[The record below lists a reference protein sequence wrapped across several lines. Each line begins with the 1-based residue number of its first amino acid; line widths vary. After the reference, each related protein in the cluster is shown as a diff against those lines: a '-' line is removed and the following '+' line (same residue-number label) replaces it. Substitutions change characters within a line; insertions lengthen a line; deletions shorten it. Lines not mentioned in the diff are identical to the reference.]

1 MGRSSKMNDASN
13 TNMTFGRDAFIACLL
28 EEGVS
33 RMFGNPG
40 TTELPIM
47 HALSNYPEM
56 GYVLA
61 MQESVVIGIADGFG
75 RASGELVACNV
86 HVAPG
91 LGNAMGAIYS
101 AKIAG
106 IPMIV
111 TAGQQEQGH
120 GLTEPLLYDPLVPIA
135 QSQVKWATEVSRL
148 EDLPRVLHR
157 AAKVAMTPPTGPVFI
172 SLPGDILNMKGA
184 VDLGEATRIDVA
196 VRPNDDTLKSL
207 ADKLIGA
214 ENPVIIAGHE
224 IVRSDA
230 FDCASEFAT
239 VLGAPVWQQ
248 TIIDGAHFPSDHP
261 AYMGAITRFQPVVR
275 ERLEPHDLMIC
286 IGSDAL
292 KMSVYSEVEPMP
304 PGMRVIQIGQRDWEI
319 AKNYACELAIRA
331 DVKETLNALIPFLK
345 EKGGAELEAKSH
357 DRLAKIKTQN
367 WAAKKASKV
376 QATLPLR
383 ETGKL
388 KPDWLMMRLS
398 ELLPKNAIVVDEGIT
413 TTGSINDFLPYTDRY
428 SYFGNSSGGI
438 GWGIAASVGVQA
450 AQPDRQVVAVI
461 GDGSAM
467 YAIQALW
474 TAANLKQ
481 QTIFIICNNQGYTVL
496 KQRLKS
502 FHDND
507 NPIGMDFND
516 PQLDCV
522 SLAKGFGVAGE
533 RASTPDD
540 FETAFANALAH
551 DGPYL
556 IEAMIS

>member
-1 MGRSSKMNDASN
+1 MTESSV
-13 TNMTFGRDAFIACLL
+13 TNMTYGRDAFIACLL
-28 EEGVS
+28 GEGVS

-135 QSQVKWATEVSRL
+135 QSQVKWATEVTRL
-148 EDLPRVLHR
+148 EDLTRVLHR

-172 SLPGDILNMKGA
+172 SLPGDILNMQGA

-196 VRPNDDTLKSL
+196 VRPNDETLTRL
-207 ADKLIGA
+207 AEKIISA

-224 IVRSDA
+224 IVRSNA
-230 FDCASEFAT
+230 FECAADFAHL
-239 VLGAPVWQQ
+239 VGAPVWQQ

-261 AYMGAITRFQPVVR
+261 AYMGSITRFQPVVR

-331 DVKETLNALIPFLK
+331 DVRETLNALIPVLK
-345 EKGGAELEAKSH
+345 EKGGSALASKAR
-357 DRLAKIKTQN
+357 DRLDKIKPHN
-367 WAAKKASKV
+367 WTAKKTAKV
-376 QATLPLR
+376 KATLPLR
-383 ETGKL
+383 DTGKL

-398 ELLPKNAIVVDEGIT
+398 ELLPKDAIVVDEGIT
-413 TTGSINDFLPYTDRY
+413 TTGSINDFLPYTDKY

-481 QTIFIICNNQGYTVL
+481 QTVFIICNNQGYSVL

-502 FHDND
+502 FHNND
-507 NPIGMDFND
+507 TPIGMDFND
-516 PQLDCV
+516 PPLDCV

-533 RASTPDD
+533 RAVSPDQ

>member
-1 MGRSSKMNDASN
+1 M
-13 TNMTFGRDAFIACLL
+13 ACLL
-28 EEGVS
+28 GEGVS

-135 QSQVKWATEVSRL
+135 QSQVNWATEVSRL

-196 VRPNDDTLKSL
+196 VRPNDDTLTSL

-239 VLGAPVWQQ
+239 VLGA
-248 TIIDGAHFPSDHP
+248 
-261 AYMGAITRFQPVVR
+261 
-275 ERLEPHDLMIC
+275 
-286 IGSDAL
+286 
-292 KMSVYSEVEPMP
+292 
-304 PGMRVIQIGQRDWEI
+304 
-319 AKNYACELAIRA
+319 
-331 DVKETLNALIPFLK
+331 
-345 EKGGAELEAKSH
+345 
-357 DRLAKIKTQN
+357 
-367 WAAKKASKV
+367 
-376 QATLPLR
+376 
-383 ETGKL
+383 
-388 KPDWLMMRLS
+388 
-398 ELLPKNAIVVDEGIT
+398 
-413 TTGSINDFLPYTDRY
+413 
-428 SYFGNSSGGI
+428 
-438 GWGIAASVGVQA
+438 
-450 AQPDRQVVAVI
+450 
-461 GDGSAM
+461 
-467 YAIQALW
+467 
-474 TAANLKQ
+474 
-481 QTIFIICNNQGYTVL
+481 
-496 KQRLKS
+496 
-502 FHDND
+502 
-507 NPIGMDFND
+507 
-516 PQLDCV
+516 
-522 SLAKGFGVAGE
+522 
-533 RASTPDD
+533 
-540 FETAFANALAH
+540 
-551 DGPYL
+551 
-556 IEAMIS
+556 